1 MGFEIMRKYLLVALI
16 VGAVFGFTAF
26 WYWSPYIAL
35 NTMRTA
41 VRDADPDRLNAHI
54 DYPKLRESLKGQFSA
69 LMMKEAATASS
80 SGSEMER
87 LGSSLGSM
95 LGLAMV
101 DRMVDGMVRPE
112 AVMLAMQSGKLRP
125 GGERKNA
132 EQNKLAM
139 AQTDIALI
147 HQALKLYK
155 LDSGAYPSQD
165 QGLQALVDPVNGP
178 RPGQTYLETL
188 PADPWGRPYQ
198 YRNPGKE
205 PGTIDIT
212 HLPVPASDA
221 ASHDDTPEWHMERK
235 NADLVIVYAG
245 NDNAPSSEKTGF
257 VLAREGFA
265 RWKLTEIRLPSSP
278 SQR

>member
-1 MGFEIMRKYLLVALI
+1 MRKYLVVALVAGTVLGI
-16 VGAVFGFTAF
+16 GAF

-35 NTMRTA
+35 NDMRTA

-54 DYPKLRESLKGQFSA
+54 DYPRLRESLKGQFSA
-69 LMMKEAATASS
+69 LMIKEAATASNS
-80 SGSEMER
+80 DSEIER
-87 LGSSLGSM
+87 IGSSLGSM

-125 GGERKNA
+125 EGGRGNT
-132 EQNKLAM
+132 EQDKLAM
-139 AQTDIALI
+139 AQTDIALM

-155 LDSGAYPSQD
+155 LDHGAYPSQD
-165 QGLQALVDPVNGP
+165 QGLQALVDPANGP
-178 RPGQTYLETL
+178 RAGQTYLETL

-198 YRNPGKE
+198 YRNSGSE

-212 HLPVPASDA
+212 HLPAPESGA
-221 ASHDDTPEWHMERK
+221 AATNSDDTPAWHMERK

-245 NDNAPSSEKTGF
+245 NENAPTSEKTGF

-265 RWKLTEIRLPSSP
+265 RWKLTEIRLPSSLGE
-278 SQR
+278 R

>member
-1 MGFEIMRKYLLVALI
+1 MRKYLLVALI
-16 VGAVFGFTAF
+16 VGAVLGVGGF

-35 NTMRTA
+35 NDMRTA

-54 DYPKLRESLKGQFSA
+54 DYPQLRESLKGQLSA
-69 LMMKEAATASS
+69 LMMKEVAKASN

-87 LGSSLGSM
+87 IGSSLGSM

-125 GGERKNA
+125 GSSRRNA
-132 EQNKLAM
+132 QGNKLAM
-139 AQTDIALI
+139 AQTDIALM

-155 LDSGAYPSQD
+155 LDHGAYPSQE
-165 QGLQALVDPVNGP
+165 QGLQALVDPANGP
-178 RPGQTYLETL
+178 HAGQTYMETL

-198 YRNPGKE
+198 YRNPGNE
-205 PGTIDIT
+205 PGTIQIT
-212 HLPVPASDA
+212 HLPVPESDA
-221 ASHDDTPEWHMERK
+221 NATRSDDTPAWHLERK
-235 NADLVIVYAG
+235 NADLVIVYAA
-245 NDNAPSSEKTGF
+245 NDNAPAHEKTGF

-265 RWKLTEIRLPSSP
+265 RWKLTEIRLPSSLIQP
-278 SQR
+278 